1 MPNNV
6 RRELVRG
13 EVREIAPAGSNHGA
27 VTNRFAYFL
36 SRHVYD
42 NDLGRVFAAETGYR
56 LSRNPDTVRAADVSF
71 IAKARIPK
79 EGMPLGFWP
88 GAPDLAVETIS
99 PGDTHEEVE
108 EKIADYLAADT
119 RMVVL
124 LTPRRKTVTVH
135 QPNANPVVL
144 REGDVFDAANVV
156 PGFRCN
162 VADIF
167 A

>member
-13 EVREIAPAGSNHGA
+13 EVREMAPAGSNYGA
-27 VTNRFAYFL
+27 VTNRFAYLL

-42 NDLGRVFAAETGYR
+42 NGPGEVFAAETGYR
-56 LSRNPDTVRAADVSF
+56 LSENPDTVRGADVSF

-79 EGMPLGFWP
+79 DGMPLGFWP
-88 GAPDLAVETIS
+88 GAPDLAVETVS

-108 EKIADYLAADT
+108 EKIEDYLAAGA
-119 RMVVL
+119 RMVIV

-135 QPNANPVVL
+135 RPDANPVL
-144 REGDVFDAANVV
+144 REGDVLDGADVV

-162 VADIF
+162 IVDIF